1 MYEFDSP
8 FVAQIV
14 PLNEERVFT
23 LAEARALMP
32 LVVKITTA
40 AHKRL
45 EPLRTHLQTTIITN
59 DNTDSSVEEAYRK
72 VVQDW
77 VGKLQRLG
85 VTASDLWVVHFDTGD
100 GHLCWRFPEL
110 RLANFHLYED
120 CEKGRRSVDEYT
132 EMFQPDWGEIK
143 F

>member
-1 MYEFDSP
+1 MYELDSP

-14 PLNEERVFT
+14 PFDEERIFT
-23 LAEARALMP
+23 LSEARALMP

-45 EPLRTHLQTTIITN
+45 EPLRAQLQTSISTN
-59 DNTDSSVEEAYRK
+59 GDSDYSVEEAYRK
-72 VVQDW
+72 VVQEW
-77 VGKLQRLG
+77 IEKLQRLG

-110 RLANFHLYED
+110 RLASFHLYED
-120 CEKGRRSVDEYT
+120 CENGRRSLDEYI
-132 EMFQPDWGEIK
+132 ELFQPDWG
-143 F
+143 

>member
-1 MYEFDSP
+1 MYELDSP

-14 PLNEERVFT
+14 PFDEERIFT
-23 LAEARALMP
+23 LSEARALMP

-45 EPLRTHLQTTIITN
+45 EPLRAQLQTSIYTN
-59 DNTDSSVEEAYRK
+59 GDSDYSVEEAYRK
-72 VVQDW
+72 VVQEW
-77 VGKLQRLG
+77 IEKLQRLG

-110 RLANFHLYED
+110 RLASFHLYED
-120 CEKGRRSVDEYT
+120 CENGRRSLDEYI
-132 EMFQPDWGEIK
+132 ELFQPDWG
-143 F
+143 